1 MSHEPPHTPQRN
13 SDLRVGYAAG
23 AFDLFHIGH
32 LNILKHARSQCDYL
46 IAGVVSDEM
55 VKVAKGS
62 DPIVPLAERLEIVR
76 NISFVDEAVAEVV
89 ADKLETWRQL
99 RFNVFFKGDDWRGT
113 ERGQLLERRF
123 AEVGVDVVYFP
134 YTAHTSSTI
143 LRRALEAITT
153 ADERAVVGG
162 GSGGHRPIAIDASR

>member
-1 MSHEPPHTPQRN
+1 MNDERPNRPHQTG
-13 SDLRVGYAAG
+13 DIRVGYAAG

-32 LNILKHARSQCDYL
+32 LNILKHARSQCDFL

-55 VKVAKGS
+55 LKLTKGS
-62 DPIVPLAERLEIVR
+62 YPIVPFAERLEIVR

-89 ADKLETWRQL
+89 EDKLETWRQL

-143 LRRALEAITT
+143 LRRALETIT
-153 ADERAVVGG
+153 AGDRAAVDA
-162 GSGGHRPIAIDASR
+162 SSAGHDPVAIDASR